1 MRYIRYAILASIAV
15 ALIVIAMANR
25 SLVTVQALPSE
36 LAQIAGVNLVQQVPL
51 FVVIFAGILGGLVLG
66 FVWEWIREAKE
77 RAAAA
82 RTAREMERMR
92 AEIKR
97 LKTQGNEGQ
106 DEVLALLDKAS

>member
-15 ALIVIAMANR
+15 DLIVVAMANR
-25 SLVTVQALPSE
+25 DVVTVKALPNE
-36 LAQIAGVNLVQQVPL
+36 LAQIAGLNLSYEEPL
-51 FVVIFAGILGGLVLG
+51 FEVIFAGILGGLVLG

-82 RTAREMERMR
+82 RQAREMERMK
-92 AEIKR
+92 AELKR
-97 LKTQGNEGQ
+97 LKTQGSEPQ

>member
-15 ALIVIAMANR
+15 VLIVIAMANR
-25 SLVTVQALPSE
+25 GSVTVKALPTE
-36 LAQIAGVNLVQQVPL
+36 LAQIAGLNVSYDVPL

-66 FVWEWIREAKE
+66 FIWEWIREASE

-82 RTAREMERMR
+82 RQKREMERMK

-97 LKTQGNEGQ
+97 LKANGDDGK

>member
-15 ALIVIAMANR
+15 VLIVIAMANR
-25 SLVTVQALPSE
+25 GMVTVQALPTE
-36 LAQIAGVNLVQQVPL
+36 LAQIVGMNAAQDLPL

-97 LKTQGNEGQ
+97 LKQSGNDSQ

>member
-15 ALIVIAMANR
+15 GLIVIAMANR
-25 SLVTVQALPSE
+25 GVVTVKALPTE
-36 LAQIAGVNLVQQVPL
+36 LAQIAGLNLTYDVPL

-66 FVWEWIREAKE
+66 FVWEWIREARE
-77 RAAAA
+77 RAEAA
-82 RTAREMERMR
+82 RTRREMERMK

-97 LKTQGNEGQ
+97 LKAKGSEPQ